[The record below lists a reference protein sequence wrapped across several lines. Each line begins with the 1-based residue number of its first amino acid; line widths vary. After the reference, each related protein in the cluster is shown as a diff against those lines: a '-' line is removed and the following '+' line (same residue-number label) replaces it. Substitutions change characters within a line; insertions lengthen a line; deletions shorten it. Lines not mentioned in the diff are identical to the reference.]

1 MKLILMG
8 IFDGF
13 MNRSSGLSNNNLKT
27 QVDAA
32 ISYFE
37 QGNIS
42 ALQQNLF
49 EIYSG
54 INRPGGGRQIL
65 EFNQKDRLGEI
76 FTLCLRY
83 DWMHDSDIREV
94 WAENGFYC
102 IATYINKDAETMQ
115 DVLAGT
121 LDLFLLLHYGKNSL
135 TPKISDILHKASLRA
150 NRGIGIESNIFDED
164 DFENGADWLIR
175 EFSFFAAT
183 WISKIERQHPQ
194 IISPDVRPAYE
205 TAKTDYVFATIS
217 PDKIMV
223 KMQFIA
229 KIIGSI
235 LSDM

>member
-1 MKLILMG
+1 MG
-8 IFDGF
+8 IFDGLV
-13 MNRSSGLSNNNLKT
+13 NRYSGLSNNNLKT
-27 QVDAA
+27 QVDTA
-32 ISYFE
+32 ISCFE

-42 ALQQNLF
+42 TLQQKLF

-54 INRPGGGRQIL
+54 MNKPGGGRQIL
-65 EFNQKDRLGEI
+65 EFNQKDRLCEI

-83 DWMHDSDIREV
+83 DWIHDNGIREV

-102 IATYINKDAETMQ
+102 ITTYLSEDAKTMKDI
-115 DVLAGT
+115 LAGA

-135 TPKISDILHKASLRA
+135 IPKISDILRKVSFRA
-150 NRGIGIESNIFDED
+150 NMGIDIDSNIFDEE
-164 DFENGADWLIR
+164 DFTNGADWLIK

-183 WISKIERQHPQ
+183 WVSKIERLHPQ
-194 IISPDVRPAYE
+194 IISSDIRPAYE
-205 TAKTDYVFATIS
+205 TAKTDYAFATIS
-217 PDKIMV
+217 PDKIMA

>member
-1 MKLILMG
+1 MG
-8 IFDGF
+8 FFDDI
-13 MNRSSGLSNNNLKT
+13 MSQRYEVSRSNLKT
-27 QVDAA
+27 QVNAA

-37 QGNIS
+37 QSNIS
-42 ALQQNLF
+42 ALQQKLF
-49 EIYSG
+49 EIYSEM
-54 INRPGGGRQIL
+54 NRPGGGRQIL
-65 EFNQKDRLGEI
+65 EFSQKDRLCEI

-102 IATYINKDAETMQ
+102 IATYLNQDAKTMQ
-115 DVLAGT
+115 DILAGA
-121 LDLFLLLHYGKNSL
+121 LDLFLLLHYGKDSL
-135 TPKISDILHKASLRA
+135 TPKVSDILRKASFRA
-150 NRGIGIESNIFDED
+150 NMGIGIESNIFDED
-164 DFENGADWLIR
+164 DFTNGADWLIR

-183 WISKIERQHPQ
+183 WISKIEQQHPQ
-194 IISPDVRPAYE
+194 IISSDVRLAYE
-205 TAKTDYVFATIS
+205 TAKTDYAFAAIS